1 MSQGAFVTLVGFVA
15 QDPSIKPTKNGKL
28 VTDVRVGTTPRY
40 RDSASG
46 EWRDGQTSYFTVSCW
61 QRLADHARASLR
73 KGDPVLVKGRFRT
86 YSYED
91 KTGQVRTEVRITADT
106 LGHDLTR
113 GTANYMRPRP
123 QQTGTGGDPEFDH
136 ALGAPDVDEETGE
149 VLDEEA
155 IERFGRDLDEADLA
169 ARAVD
174 DNRAL
179 EDNGAREENGDEG
192 GQAEPAAAPVAAPF

>member
-40 RDSASG
+40 RDTASG

-73 KGDPVLVKGRFRT
+73 KGDPVLVKGRFRAH
-86 YSYED
+86 SYED
-91 KTGQVRTEVRITADT
+91 RNGQIRTEIRITADT

-113 GTANYMRPRP
+113 GNANYMRPRP
-123 QQTGTGGDPEFDH
+123 QQTGTQEDPDLDQAQGG
-136 ALGAPDVDEETGE
+136 PDVDEESGE
-149 VLDEEA
+149 MLDEEA
-155 IERFGRDLDEADLA
+155 IERFGRELDDADRAAQALA
-169 ARAVD
+169 GSGD
-174 DNRAL
+174 DG
-179 EDNGAREENGDEG
+179 DGDGDEPAEPG
-192 GQAEPAAAPVAAPF
+192 EPAASPVVAPF